1 MFGAAYHCL
10 ERTRRYET
18 LPRRRTDRSQ
28 FDDEESTM
36 AKTAKKKA
44 AKTVKVKDL
53 RAKKNPKGG
62 TS

>member
-1 MFGAAYHCL
+1 MRHCRVEHNEPIASRSGGAAK
-10 ERTRRYET
+10 
-18 LPRRRTDRSQ
+18 
-28 FDDEESTM
+28 M

-62 TS
+62 RKAGEKPLE